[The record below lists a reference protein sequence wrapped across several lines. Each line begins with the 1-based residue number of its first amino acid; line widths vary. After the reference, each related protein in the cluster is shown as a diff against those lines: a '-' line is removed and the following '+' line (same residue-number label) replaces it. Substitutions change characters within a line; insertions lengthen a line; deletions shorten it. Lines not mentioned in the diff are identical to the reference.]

1 MKKTKKNIKQNDEK
15 IQVGSTV
22 VDTLRPVSSL
32 SGSCRGAAF
41 QKKVLTMRKAHS
53 PHEIVF
59 SPDAEDTFFIN
70 IEVRKKATGEIR
82 ASHYILRS
90 DLSTWISM
98 YEGDNFAVVEQI
110 NE

>member
-1 MKKTKKNIKQNDEK
+1 MMKQLIRMTK
-15 IQVGSTV
+15 
-22 VDTLRPVSSL
+22 L
-32 SGSCRGAAF
+32 
-41 QKKVLTMRKAHS
+41 HS

-98 YEGDNFAVVEQI
+98 YEGDNFEI
-110 NE
+110 ITNNEDNERK